1 MWNFPNCIGSID
13 GKHVT
18 IQAPINTGS
27 EFFNYKKH
35 FSIVLMALVDAE
47 YCFLF
52 ADCGCQGR
60 LSDGAVFK
68 NTTLYN
74 KIKSRSLSLPKDEKL
89 PGRQKPMPYVFLG
102 DDAFA
107 LSKRLMKPFPGS
119 HEHGSK
125 QRIFNY
131 RLSRARRVVEN
142 TIGIMASVFR
152 VLRKP
157 ILLQPDKVALVTM
170 TCVVLHNFL
179 RRSMTSRS
187 VYTPPGTFD
196 YEAEDGIVIEGSW
209 REDSSDITSL
219 LPLQKVPRKPGTAAK
234 EYREEFA
241 EYFMNNGKIPWQ
253 NDYS

>member
-1 MWNFPNCIGSID
+1 
-13 GKHVT
+13 
-18 IQAPINTGS
+18 
-27 EFFNYKKH
+27 
-35 FSIVLMALVDAE
+35 MALVDAE
-47 YCFLF
+47 YCFMF

-68 NTTLYN
+68 NTVLYN
-74 KIKSRSLSLPKDEKL
+74 KIKSKSLNLPNDEPL
-89 PGRQKPMPYVFLG
+89 PGRQKLMPYVFLG

-119 HEHGSK
+119 HEQGSK
-125 QRIFNY
+125 PRIFNY
-131 RLSRARRVVEN
+131 RLSRARRIVEN
-142 TIGIMASVFR
+142 TFGIMASVFR

-157 ILLQPDKVALVTM
+157 MLLQPDKVALVTM
-170 TCVVLHNFL
+170 TCVILHNFL
-179 RRSMTSRS
+179 RRSRTSRS
-187 VYTPPGTFD
+187 MYTPAGTFD
-196 YEAEDGIVIEGSW
+196 SEDNGMVTGGSW
-209 REDSSDITSL
+209 REDTADMTSM